1 MSLEYWMVRSS
12 RTMTAGDTSVRRSPR
27 IQVAW
32 AIHGRELAA
41 AQEHH
46 ARGKSSAPI
55 DPALY
60 LRRIHRIQVLRCLG
74 IGYSTT
80 LGTGIPGGVEPE
92 LGARGHAYLVMGNRA
107 ENDGAGRDAITV
119 YDHHLP
125 PPPSPL
131 IFITIASPPAPPVHP
146 NPH

>member
-1 MSLEYWMVRSS
+1 M
-12 RTMTAGDTSVRRSPR
+12 G
-27 IQVAW
+27 W
-32 AIHGRELAA
+32 AITGREVGA

-46 ARGKSSAPI
+46 ARGKSSGLV
-55 DPALY
+55 DPAPY

-119 YDHHLP
+119 YDHHLALAP
-125 PPPSPL
+125 YALTL
-131 IFITIASPPAPPVHP
+131 IAIGS
-146 NPH
+146 

>member
-80 LGTGIPGGVEPE
+80 LGTGIPGGVEPK
-92 LGARGHAYLVMGNRA
+92 LGTRGHAYLFIRNPTQNHRS
-107 ENDGAGRDAITV
+107 
-119 YDHHLP
+119 
-125 PPPSPL
+125 SPHSL
-131 IFITIASPPAPPVHP
+131 TLYHP
-146 NPH
+146 